1 MKYCNV
7 LRKEEI
13 HNVKNFLL
21 KERDETVIKKSLY
34 ISKFSWSHQTPPS
47 QQHEQA
53 TTAYP
58 KHLYIPT

>member
-21 KERDETVIKKSLY
+21 IERDETVIKKSLY

-47 QQHEQA
+47 QQA